1 MLHKRSIWY
10 RIGVGHP
17 PPHYM
22 WMVFFFKVR
31 QPYLWSFFFLQRFL
45 IGLTPSPH
53 CLPTL
58 LYCYLIYSIN
68 KSKTCKTLNGNPKT
82 YVMITS
88 KTVNGRFTTLYTV
101 TFISGIFPSV
111 IHTHLHWR
119 MNWKLANINETIFP
133 SQLFLIR
140 DLWAVK
146 RIRNPW
152 LWKMKWNSKQPSS
165 NLKYY
170 H

>member
-1 MLHKRSIWY
+1 MWY
-10 RIGVGHP
+10 RIGVGPSP
-17 PPHYM
+17 PPPLH
-22 WMVFFFKVR
+22 VNGFFFKVR

-53 CLPTL
+53 FQFSSDATVLLPI
-58 LYCYLIYSIN
+58 YLIN
-68 KSKTCKTLNGNPKT
+68 KSKTSKTHSINGNPKT

-88 KTVNGRFTTLYTV
+88 KAVNGRFTTLYTV
-101 TFISGIFPSV
+101 TFMSGIFPSV

-152 LWKMKWNSKQPSS
+152 LWEIKWNSKQPSS
-165 NLKYY
+165 NLKSY

>member
-1 MLHKRSIWY
+1 M
-10 RIGVGHP
+10 
-17 PPHYM
+17 
-22 WMVFFFKVR
+22 FFGFFCKVR

-53 CLPTL
+53 FQFSSDATVLLP
-58 LYCYLIYSIN
+58 IYSIN
-68 KSKTCKTLNGNPKT
+68 KSKTCKTHSINGNPKT

-88 KTVNGRFTTLYTV
+88 KTVNGRFTTLYPF
-101 TFISGIFPSV
+101 TFMSGIFPSV

-119 MNWKLANINETIFP
+119 MNWKLANVNETIFP
-133 SQLFLIR
+133 SQWFLIR
-140 DLWAVK
+140 DLWVVK

-152 LWKMKWNSKQPSS
+152 VGKMIWNSKQPPS
-165 NLKYY
+165 NLKSY

>member
-1 MLHKRSIWY
+1 MLHKRSHVISH
-10 RIGVGHP
+10 RRRTP
-17 PPHYM
+17 PY
-22 WMVFFFKVR
+22 VFWVFLAKLDNHTYD
-31 QPYLWSFFFLQRFL
+31 PFFFLQRFL

-53 CLPTL
+53 FQFSSDATVLLP
-58 LYCYLIYSIN
+58 IYSIK
-68 KSKTCKTLNGNPKT
+68 KSKTCKTHSINGNPKT

-88 KTVNGRFTTLYTV
+88 KTVNGRFTTLYPF
-101 TFISGIFPSV
+101 TFMSGIFPSV

-152 LWKMKWNSKQPSS
+152 PVDFGRWNETANSHLPI
-165 NLKYY
+165 
-170 H
+170 